1 MKYCQEC
8 GAEMQDNELFCS
20 NCGMQQTE
28 LRKADEVEMAD
39 TVEPASDVETAD
51 VFETMELSDAAIDE
65 QIPAFETEAPIPAVP
80 AFSTEPPKTEFKMDY
95 DYGQQQA
102 SEGAF
107 YNQSAAA
114 LPIQKYNFWKYLLLG
129 LITCGIYQLYYLY
142 KWTEDTNRLSQGV
155 YKPSQNYLVVFLLS
169 LVTCGIYYY
178 IWTYQQGE
186 RLKVVGD
193 ANGIQINETGI
204 HHLLLTLLL
213 GGVGGLV
220 SQYIFF
226 SNTNRLAGVY
236 NGDITRD
243 QANVK
248 VSYIPAIIIG
258 VVVAILA
265 FSSGIGFL
273 VYQARN
279 FENSYDYSYY
289 EDFDYED
296 MEDFDLEEFM
306 NGGYADYT
314 VDEEGLMDI
323 LFTEDGSIL
332 EIMDAMVIKDVNGD
346 PAIAVE
352 FYWQNNSE
360 RKTSAMWN
368 FDITAEQDGTPLTI
382 TWPKPDDPD
391 VNMTNY
397 SQDVDKDESTTFQ
410 LVFKLVDE
418 TTPVRVLAKDVMSG
432 GNNKAACTFTIE

>member
-8 GAEMQDNELFCS
+8 GAEMQDHELFCS

-28 LRKADEVEMAD
+28 LRKADEVELAD
-39 TVEPASDVETAD
+39 NVEIADNVEPAS
-51 VFETMELSDAAIDE
+51 S
-65 QIPAFETEAPIPAVP
+65 FETEAPIPPVP

-107 YNQSAAA
+107 YNPSAAA
-114 LPIQKYNFWKYLLLG
+114 FPIQKYSFWKYLLLG
-129 LITCGIYQLYYLY
+129 IITCGIYQLYYLY

-155 YKPSQNYLVVFLLS
+155 YKPSQNYLIVFLLS
-169 LVTCGIYYY
+169 IVTCGIYYY

-226 SNTNRLAGVY
+226 SNTNRLSGVY
-236 NGDITRD
+236 NGDITRE

-248 VSYIPAIIIG
+248 TSYIPAIIIG
-258 VVVAILA
+258 VVIAILA
-265 FSSGIGFL
+265 FSSFIGL
-273 VYQARN
+273 MVYQARN
-279 FENSYDYSYY
+279 FNYNDYSYY

-306 NGGYADYT
+306 NEGYADYT
-314 VDEEGLMDI
+314 IDEEGLMDI

-332 EIMDAMVIKDVNGD
+332 EITDAMVIKDVNGD

-418 TTPVRVLAKDVMSG
+418 TTPVRVLVKDVMSG

>member
-8 GAEMQDNELFCS
+8 GAEMHDTELYCS
-20 NCGMQQTE
+20 NCGTQQTE
-28 LRKADEVEMAD
+28 LRKADEVDAVD
-39 TVEPASDVETAD
+39 AVEAATDVEA
-51 VFETMELSDAAIDE
+51 MEVSDAAIDE
-65 QIPAFETEAPIPAVP
+65 PIPTFEAEMPAPAVP
-80 AFSTEPPKTEFKMDY
+80 AFSTEPPRTEFKMDY
-95 DYGQQQA
+95 GYGQTQGPDGGFSNQA
-102 SEGAF
+102 
-107 YNQSAAA
+107 AAA

-129 LITCGIYQLYYLY
+129 LVTCGIYQLYYLY

-169 LVTCGIYYY
+169 MVTCGIYYY

-213 GGVGGLV
+213 GGIGGLV

-226 SNTNRLAGVY
+226 SNTNRLSGVY
-236 NGDITRD
+236 NGDITRE

-289 EDFDYED
+289 EDFEYDD
-296 MEDFDLEEFM
+296 MEDFDIDEFL
-306 NGGYADYT
+306 NGGYSDYT
-314 VDEEGLMDI
+314 IDEEGLFDMFI
-323 LFTEDGSIL
+323 TEDGSVL
-332 EIMDAMVIKDVNGD
+332 EITDAMVIKDVNGD

-352 FYWQNNSE
+352 FFWQNNSD
-360 RKTSAMWN
+360 RKTSAMWS
-368 FDITAEQDGTPLTI
+368 FDITAEQDGAPLTI
-382 TWPKPDDPD
+382 TWPAPDDPD
-391 VNMTNY
+391 VDMNNY
-397 SQDVDKDESTTFQ
+397 SQEVDKEEAIMFQ
-410 LVFKLVDE
+410 VVFKLADKS
-418 TTPVRVLAKDVMSG
+418 PVRVIAKDVVSG